1 MVSLFLFRRRYLLNS
16 LRKVSDLLRSPVK
29 IVGATPLRLLD
40 GALIVV
46 VAFTDMIVGGSRGR
60 VPWSDAMFSRL
71 VARAL
76 ASNSAADGSSA
87 VWSDSGSIGEDSD
100 WVIARGAGVT

>member
-1 MVSLFLFRRRYLLNS
+1 M
-16 LRKVSDLLRSPVK
+16 K
-29 IVGATPLRLLD
+29 IVGATPFRPLE

-46 VAFTDMIVGGSRGR
+46 VMFTDMVAGGSRGR

-76 ASNSAADGSSA
+76 ASNSAADGSS
-87 VWSDSGSIGEDSD
+87 VLWSDSVSDGGDSA
-100 WVIARGAGVT
+100 WVIVRGAV